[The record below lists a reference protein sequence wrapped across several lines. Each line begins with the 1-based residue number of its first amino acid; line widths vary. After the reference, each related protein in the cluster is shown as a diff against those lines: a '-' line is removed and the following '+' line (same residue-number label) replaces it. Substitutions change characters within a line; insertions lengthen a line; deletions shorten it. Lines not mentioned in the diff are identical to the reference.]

1 MKYLLSGQEMKIWER
16 TMMARFH
23 IPSILL
29 MERAAQAVV
38 EEVMNGNYDLR
49 KVLIVCGTGNNGGD
63 GLAAARLLMANKIC
77 AEVFIVGNRNRMTEE
92 TKQQLEMY
100 KAIFGKIVTEPVYD
114 EYTVIIDALFGIGCN
129 REVTGLA
136 AESIRAMNRTPVPV
150 VSVDVPSGI
159 SSDTGKVC
167 AAAVN
172 AAVTVT
178 FFGEKLGMLLYP
190 GRAYCGNI
198 RVAELGIPVKTQ
210 MSGHVIA
217 YDDSDLLR
225 LPKRMGDSHKGTYGK
240 LLVIAGSSKMCGAA
254 YLAAAGAY
262 RTGAGMVKIYTPEEN
277 RTALQTLLPEAL
289 LEIYDRKD
297 WDPEVLKQCL
307 SWADAVVLGPG
318 LGTDAAAEGIVDC
331 VKTYGQVP
339 LVMDA
344 DALNILS
351 KHENWLEAFSVP
363 VILTPH
369 IQEMS
374 RLIRKNKEEIKECAW
389 KTAEKF
395 IEKYPVTLVLK
406 DAVTVVAKAGEPLYI
421 NSSGNSGMAS
431 AGSGDVLAGIL
442 GGLLV
447 QGMKDSEAARLGVY
461 LHGRAGDQAAD
472 HKSVYSMTASDII
485 DGIAEV
491 TRV

>member
-1 MKYLLSGQEMKIWER
+1 MKIWER
-16 TMMARFH
+16 TMMERFH
-23 IPSILL
+23 TPSILL

-63 GLAAARLLMANKIC
+63 GLAVARLLTANKIC
-77 AEVFIVGNRNRMTEE
+77 AEVFIVGNRDRMTEE

-100 KAIFGKIVTEPVYD
+100 RAILGKIVTEPVYD

-136 AESIRAMNRTPVPV
+136 AESICAMNRAAAPV
-150 VSVDVPSGI
+150 VSVDVPSGL
-159 SSDTGKVC
+159 SSDTGKIC

-172 AAVTVT
+172 AVVTVT

-190 GRAYCGNI
+190 GRACCGKI
-198 RVAELGIPVKTQ
+198 CVAELGIPVKSQ
-210 MSGHVIA
+210 MTGHVIA

-225 LPKRMGDSHKGTYGK
+225 IPKRMGDSHKGTYGK

-262 RTGAGMVKIYTPEEN
+262 RTGAGMVKIYTSEEN
-277 RTALQTLLPEAL
+277 RIALQTLLPEAL

-297 WDPEVLKQCL
+297 WNPEVLKQCL

-318 LGTDAAAEGIVDC
+318 LGNDAAAEGIVDC

-351 KHENWLEAFSVP
+351 KNEKWLEDFSVP

-374 RLIRKNKEEIKECAW
+374 RLVRKSKEEIKGCMWE
-389 KTAEKF
+389 TAEKF
-395 IEKYPVTLVLK
+395 TEKYPVTLVLK
-406 DAVTVVAKAGEPLYI
+406 DAATIVAKNGEPLYI

-447 QGMKDSEAARLGVY
+447 QGMNSLEAARLGVY

>member
-16 TMMARFH
+16 TMMERFH
-23 IPSILL
+23 TPSILL

-49 KVLIVCGTGNNGGD
+49 KVMIVCGTGNNGGD
-63 GLAAARLLMANKIC
+63 GLAIARLLTVNKIC
-77 AEVFIVGNRNRMTEE
+77 AEVFIVGSMDRMTEE
-92 TKQQLEMY
+92 SKQQLEMY

-136 AESIRAMNRTPVPV
+136 AESICAMNTASAPV

-167 AAAVN
+167 AVAVK
-172 AAVTVT
+172 ADATVT

-190 GRAYCGNI
+190 GRAYCGRI
-198 RVAELGIPVKTQ
+198 RAAELGIPVKTQ
-210 MSGHVIA
+210 MSSHVIA
-217 YDDSDLLR
+217 YDDSDLLK
-225 LPKRMGDSHKGTYGK
+225 LPKRVRDSHKGTYGK

-262 RTGAGMVKIYTPEEN
+262 RTGAGMVKVYTPEEN
-277 RTALQTLLPEAL
+277 RTALQTLLPEVL
-289 LEIYDRKD
+289 LEIYNRKD
-297 WDPEVLKQCL
+297 SDQEVLKQCL

-318 LGTDAAAEGIVDC
+318 LGTDAAAEEIVDC
-331 VKTYGQVP
+331 VRTYGQVP
-339 LVMDA
+339 LVIDA

-351 KHENWLEAFSVP
+351 KHEIWMEDLSVP
-363 VILTPH
+363 MILTPH

-374 RLIRKNKEEIKECAW
+374 RLIRKSREEIKECAW
-389 KTAEKF
+389 KTAKKF
-395 IEKYPVTLVLK
+395 AEKYPVTLVLK
-406 DAVTVVAKAGEPLYI
+406 DAATIVSKAGEPLYI

-431 AGSGDVLAGIL
+431 AGSGDVLAGII

-447 QGMKDSEAARLGVY
+447 QGMNTLEAARLGVY

-472 HKSVYSMTASDII
+472 HKSLYSMTASDII